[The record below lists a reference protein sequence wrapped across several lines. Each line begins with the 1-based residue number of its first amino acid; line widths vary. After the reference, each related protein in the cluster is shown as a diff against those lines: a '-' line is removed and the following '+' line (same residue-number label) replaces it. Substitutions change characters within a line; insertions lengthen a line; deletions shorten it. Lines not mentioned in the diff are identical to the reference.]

1 MTPVSGLIGL
11 VGSGEFLPQ
20 MVETDRML
28 LAGRPQTAIHLPTA
42 AGQEGPKSIGRWAS
56 LATTHYESMGV
67 EIETLP
73 VVDIDS
79 ANDPGL
85 ARQIE
90 GVGLV
95 YLSGGS
101 PAYCSD
107 TLRDS
112 LVWKAVVAA
121 WESGASV
128 AGCSAGACTLS
139 AVAPNP
145 RGGHTA
151 LGLGLVPNV
160 AVIPHYDRMK
170 FFVPMFG
177 RMVRNAAPPHTEL
190 IGIEE
195 DTALVGRPGEPWTV
209 AGSQEVVLL
218 DRNSPRVTA
227 GSTITLS

>member
-20 MVETDRML
+20 MVETDRIL
-28 LAGRPQTAIHLPTA
+28 LAGRPETAIHLPTA
-42 AGQEGPKSIGRWAS
+42 AGQEGPKSINRWAS
-56 LATTHYESMGV
+56 LATIHYESMGV
-67 EIETLP
+67 SVETLP
-73 VVDIDS
+73 VIDSDS

-112 LVWKAVVAA
+112 AVWKAIVSA
-121 WESGASV
+121 WESGTSV

-151 LGLGLVPNV
+151 MGLGLIPDI

-170 FFVPMFG
+170 FFIPMFG
-177 RMVRNAAPPHTEL
+177 RMVRNAAPPGTQL

-195 DTALVGRPGEPWTV
+195 DTALVGRPGEPWRVT
-209 AGSQEVVLL
+209 GSREVVLL
-218 DRNSPRVTA
+218 DRDHQRFTTD
-227 GSTITLS
+227 STITL